1 VTHRREWNVPR
12 TGRFF
17 SNEPAIQNIPLR
29 TEVGREI
36 AKALRPPVLILAD
49 YADLEMRYMMIELE
63 GKLVSARR
71 PFWRML
77 EVVEYDKTTKVFTVP
92 ADFCGPEAVTVTLEE
107 CFKLIEARYGVKRL
121 QILIEEDA
129 AYRKQNGGA

>member
-1 VTHRREWNVPR
+1 MI
-12 TGRFF
+12 TGL
-17 SNEPAIQNIPLR
+17 NAYHLVNQ
-29 TEVGREI
+29 
-36 AKALRPPVLILAD
+36 ALMAYWDTLVD
-49 YADLEMRYMMIELE
+49 E

-107 CFKLIEARYGVKRL
+107 CFKLIEARYGAKRL
-121 QILIEEDA
+121 QTLIAEDE